1 MESELY
7 EAAVKGNV
15 PSLLELLKTDKLLLD
30 RVMTGNHTET
40 PLHIAAMLGHLDF
53 VKEILAQ
60 KAEMASVQDSQG
72 STPLHLAAAKGYLN
86 IVESLVRAYP
96 DTCSYCDKYKRNPLH
111 VAAMKGHVN
120 VLENL
125 VGARPDAAHS
135 VIEHGQTI
143 LHLCV
148 KHNRLEA
155 LKLLIDILGNEQFIN
170 SRDEDGNTILHLA
183 IADRQAET
191 IVFLINKGVNPNI
204 MNSRGF
210 TAVSLLAQ
218 GKSAGRASE
227 VRDYVPQISEDQNSS
242 GRTVHTNDTVTTFHP
257 PIGEEEERK
266 EEKRKRKIEWQDKMH
281 QTLLVVATLLA
292 TVSYEATLT
301 PPGGLWEEDLPNN
314 DRTYGAASITP
325 SRGISPADSPSNMN
339 GERHCAGESIFAD
352 NYPDL
357 YHFFL
362 ICNTISFIASLSTI
376 MLLISGLPL
385 KRRRLTTWIA
395 MLIMWVAI
403 TFTGLTYIITI
414 WVVTPANSLS
424 ISTEINRNSTLA
436 WYGLM
441 AIICLCHVVHL
452 IVKLVPKVLKFVR
465 SRRDLIGEVP

>member
-7 EAAVKGNV
+7 EAAIKGNV

-30 RVMTGNHTET
+30 RVMIGNHTET

-96 DTCSYCDKYKRNPLH
+96 DACSFCDKYKRNPLH

-170 SRDEDGNTILHLA
+170 LGDEDGNTILHLA

-218 GKSAGRASE
+218 GESAGRASE
-227 VRDYVPQISEDQNSS
+227 IRDYVPQISENQNSS
-242 GRTVHTNDTVTTFHP
+242 GRTVHTNN
-257 PIGEEEERK
+257 K
-266 EEKRKRKIEWQDKMH
+266 
-281 QTLLVVATLLA
+281 TLLVVAALLA
-292 TVSYEATLT
+292 TVAYQAILT
-301 PPGGLWEEDLPNN
+301 PPSGLWQEDYPSENATN
-314 DRTYGAASITP
+314 VAGSINP
-325 SRGISPADSPSNMN
+325 SGGISPAISSTAET
-339 GERHCAGESIFAD
+339 GTEHVAGESIMGYKYQD
-352 NYPDL
+352 IYQG
-357 YHFFL
+357 FL
-362 ICNTISFIASLSTI
+362 VCNTISFAASISTI

-395 MLIMWVAI
+395 MLIMWIAI
-403 TFTGLTYIITI
+403 FFTAATYTFTIWAFTPEQLLTTAIDM
-414 WVVTPANSLS
+414 
-424 ISTEINRNSTLA
+424 NRFVMLV
-436 WYGLM
+436 WLGLM
-441 AIICLCHVVHL
+441 AIICLCHVVL
-452 IVKLVPKVLKFVR
+452 LTVKLVRKVLKFVR
-465 SRRDLIGEVP
+465 SRRDPIGEVP

>member
-15 PSLLELLKTDKLLLD
+15 PSLLELLKMDKLLLD

-96 DTCSYCDKYKRNPLH
+96 DACSFCDKYKRNPLH

-170 SRDEDGNTILHLA
+170 LGDEDGNTILHLA

-204 MNSRGF
+204 TNSRGF

-218 GKSAGRASE
+218 GESAGRASE
-227 VRDYVPQISEDQNSS
+227 IRDYVPQISENQNSS
-242 GRTVHTNDTVTTFHP
+242 GRTVHTNNTVTTFHP
-257 PIGEEEERK
+257 PIGEKEERK
-266 EEKRKRKIEWQDKMH
+266 EEKRKRKIEWQDNMH
-281 QTLLVVATLLA
+281 QTLLLVATLLA
-292 TVSYEATLT
+292 TVAYQASLT
-301 PPGGLWEEDLPNN
+301 PPGGLWQD
-314 DRTYGAASITP
+314 DRRENETNVAGSIN
-325 SRGISPADSPSNMN
+325 SSDSISPAISPTT
-339 GERHCAGESIFAD
+339 ETDEKHVAGESIMG
-352 NYPDL
+352 YK
-357 YHFFL
+357 YQEKYQIFL
-362 ICNTISFIASLSTI
+362 VCNTISFIASLSTI
-376 MLLISGLPL
+376 MVLISGLPL
-385 KRRRLTTWIA
+385 KQRRLTTWIA
-395 MLIMWVAI
+395 MLIMWIAI
-403 TFTGLTYIITI
+403 TFTGATYTITI
-414 WVVTPANSLS
+414 WVFTPEEVL
-424 ISTEINRNSTLA
+424 TTTTYINRYVMLVLF
-436 WYGLM
+436 GLM
-441 AIICLCHVVHL
+441 AIICLCHVVL
-452 IVKLVPKVLKFVR
+452 LTVKLVRKVLKFVR
-465 SRRDLIGEVP
+465 SRRGPIEEVP